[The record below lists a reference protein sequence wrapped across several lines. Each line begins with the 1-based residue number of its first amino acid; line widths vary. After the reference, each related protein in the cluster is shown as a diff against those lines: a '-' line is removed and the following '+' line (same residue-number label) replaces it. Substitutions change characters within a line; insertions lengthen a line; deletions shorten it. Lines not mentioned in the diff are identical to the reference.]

1 MDEIKRLKTPCFN
14 FYPESFLGGVRKMTD
29 KEVGIY
35 IKALCYQFNEG
46 SIDDEEYKTFP
57 KRVKE
62 KFILSDRGWVNPRLE
77 FERERKDRY
86 KANRMKNL
94 ESKPLEERLKAAGV
108 IK

>member
-1 MDEIKRLKTPCFN
+1 MDNIKKLKTPCFN
-14 FYPESFLGGVRKMTD
+14 FYPESFLGGIRKMTD

-46 SIDDEEYKTFP
+46 AIDEEEYQAFP
-57 KRVKE
+57 KRVKD
-62 KFILSDRGWVNPRLE
+62 KFILTEKGYVNPRLE

-94 ESKPLEERLKAAGV
+94 EGKPLEDRLKAAGV

>member
-1 MDEIKRLKTPCFN
+1 MAEIKKLKTPCFN

-46 SIDDEEYKTFP
+46 AIEEDEYKTFP

-62 KFILSDRGWVNPRLE
+62 KFVLTDKGYVNERLE
-77 FERERKDRY
+77 YEKNRKEKY
-86 KANRMKNL
+86 KANRLKNL
-94 ESKPLEERLKAAGV
+94 ESKPLDERLKEAGV

>member
-1 MDEIKRLKTPCFN
+1 MADIKKLKTPCFN

-46 SIDDEEYKTFP
+46 AIEEDEYKTFP

-62 KFILSDRGWVNPRLE
+62 KFVLTDKGYVNERLE
-77 FERERKDRY
+77 YEKNRKEKY
-86 KANRMKNL
+86 KANRLKNL
-94 ESKPLEERLKAAGV
+94 ESKPLDERLKEAGV

>member
-1 MDEIKRLKTPCFN
+1 MAEMKKLKTPCFN

-29 KEVGIY
+29 KEVGVY

-46 SIDDEEYKTFP
+46 AIEEDEYKTFP

-62 KFILSDRGWVNPRLE
+62 KFVLTDKGYVNERLE
-77 FERERKDRY
+77 YEKNRKEKY
-86 KANRMKNL
+86 KANRLKNL
-94 ESKPLEERLKAAGV
+94 ESKPLDERLKEAGV